1 VGTILTNQPNDHRDS
16 SDLASP
22 PLPGHVAAPV
32 RRAHGISRI
41 GYAVGALVVIAGA
54 SAILFTGALSPS
66 APATPVKVEPA
77 NTAALPQGL
86 GIDQGASPDMAA
98 VNLETANTAALPPM
112 SNSMGMWDHV
122 SYPKSA
128 LSAME
133 NDTRYWDP
141 NWVPLQPSASEVT
154 APSND
159 LAYWDE
165 GHPPYPALPAM
176 TRDLGY
182 GDRIQP
188 PTSTVQ
194 CATKYSCRES
204 HTDTIQAPT
213 QSVAAAPPNSFGSFD
228 FSTYHPTAGIP
239 AQSPDSASTLQ
250 CPTVLVTC
258 RSSNGAQVPA
268 SSSTLPPMS
277 NDMGYWDRIQP
288 PTQPDPELS
297 TSVGYRDFTTYPTF
311 AP

>member
-1 VGTILTNQPNDHRDS
+1 MGTILTDPPNDHRDS

-32 RRAHGISRI
+32 RRALGISRI

-54 SAILFTGALSPS
+54 TAILFTGALSPS

-77 NTAALPQGL
+77 NIAALPQGS

-98 VNLETANTAALPPM
+98 VNLATASTAALPPM
-112 SNSMGMWDHV
+112 SNSMGMWDFV
-122 SYPKSA
+122 TVPQPA
-128 LSAME
+128 LSAPPRSDLDPEYWHFVTTIQQPLSPME
-133 NDTRYWDP
+133 NDERYWDP
-141 NWVPLQPSASEVT
+141 NWIPLQPVSST
-154 APSND
+154 A
-159 LAYWDE
+159 E
-165 GHPPYPALPAM
+165 
-176 TRDLGY
+176 
-182 GDRIQP
+182 
-188 PTSTVQ
+188 
-194 CATKYSCRES
+194 CATQLACRES
-204 HTDTIQAPT
+204 HAATIQAPT
-213 QSVAAAPPNSFGSFD
+213 PSVVAAPPSSFGTFD

-239 AQSPDSASTLQ
+239 AQSSDSASTLQ

-268 SSSTLPPMS
+268 PSSTLPPMS

-288 PTQPDPELS
+288 PTQPNYWDRGQTPTQPAPKSS
-297 TSVGYRDFTTYPTF
+297 TNVLYGDAAIYRTS